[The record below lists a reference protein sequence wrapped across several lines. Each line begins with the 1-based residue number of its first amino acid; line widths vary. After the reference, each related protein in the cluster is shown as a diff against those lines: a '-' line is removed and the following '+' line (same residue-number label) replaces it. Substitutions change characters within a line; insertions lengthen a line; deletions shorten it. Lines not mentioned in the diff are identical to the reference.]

1 MFKFNRLLLAVFTLL
16 LVLTACS
23 QPPEELELAPSS
35 DSAIKILDAR
45 ARSET
50 EVALVFDQNMTTS
63 AEDISNY
70 SLTPALAIESA
81 AVNVRDPRIVVLKT
95 AAQSDSEYTI
105 TVKNVKTVDG
115 VPVGPT
121 GTSATFLGAGVDD
134 GDYTPIIPET
144 TNVVTPD
151 LHKDILR
158 GSTTALLVSKNS
170 PLLDG
175 VEVGDII
182 VSGPVEGNESL
193 KYGFLSKVSG
203 FTEVAGG
210 TFVKLEDGSLEEAV
224 QQGEV
229 SEEFTL
235 TSDDIDSSTFTDGVS
250 FSESIGT
257 QGGIKLLNYDI
268 DKKVICDGD
277 GDKKTTD
284 DQLVLDGGLKA
295 NLDPFLKLKIKWFS
309 LRKFEAGVK
318 LDESFKLEVS
328 GGCSKE
334 IKEKVK
340 LASHNFKPITFFIG
354 PVPVVITPYVAV
366 YYGLDGKVSIE
377 ANYKVEQSF
386 DAKYGKRWERKK
398 GWSDIKEEDWKFEDS
413 KPSFEGNAEI
423 RAYMTAEA
431 GVKFYGGNSR
441 VYVYAEPF
449 AEAKASF
456 KIPSPTFEFCY
467 NYGLDVGAGANLV
480 ILKKTLAE
488 EKVKLFSVGPGEKCK
503 FLKTTEALL
512 TYTVNGKGSI
522 SVAGQPI
529 CGANKT
535 CQITVA
541 KGSKVTLSRGSGD
554 FGSWSGNACDGSTAS
569 TCQVTV
575 DSNVNISAN
584 YKAKITAR
592 IQVIEG
598 DVEIYLKRAGT
609 TSDTLIK
616 RYNTDGQTNTLDL
629 TNYLSGGDDVI
640 RIRSVVQKY
649 GAWPFKASR
658 RSAGFTILA
667 DGEPRGEVKDR
678 CTTCSSKDLGSFRI
692 NKTTGRIQKL

>member
-50 EVALVFDQNMTTS
+50 EVALVFDQNMATS

-224 QQGEV
+224 QQGEL

-235 TSDDIDSSTFTDGVS
+235 TADDIVSSTFKDGVS
-250 FSESIGT
+250 LREGIST
-257 QGGIKLLNYDI
+257 QSSAKILDYDI
-268 DKKVICDGD
+268 DKAVLCDSD
-277 GDKKTTD
+277 GNRATTD
-284 DQLVLDGGLKA
+284 DQLILDGGLEA
-295 NLDPFLKLKIKWFS
+295 GLDPFLKLRIKWNG
-309 LRKFEAGVK
+309 LRKFEAGIK
-318 LDESFKLEVS
+318 IEESFRLEVS
-328 GGCSKE
+328 GGCNKE
-334 IKEKVK
+334 IEKKVE
-340 LASHNFKPITFFIG
+340 LASHEFKPFVFWIG
-354 PVPVVITPYVAV
+354 PFPVYVTPYVAV
-366 YYGLDGKVSIE
+366 YYGLDGKVSVK
-377 ANYKVEQSF
+377 ASYKVEQSF

-398 GWSDIKEEDWKFEDS
+398 GWSNINEEDWSFKDS
-413 KPSFEGNAEI
+413 TPTFEGDANLK
-423 RAYMTAEA
+423 AYMTAEA
-431 GVKFYGGNSR
+431 GIRFYGGKSS

-449 AEAKASF
+449 AKAKATF
-456 KIPSPTFEFCY
+456 KYPSATFQFCY
-467 NYGLDVGAGANLV
+467 DYGLDVGAGAKLR

-488 EKVKLFSVGPGEKCK
+488 EKLKLFSVGPGEECK
-503 FLKTTEALL
+503 SLKTTEALL
-512 TYTVNGKGSI
+512 TYKVKDVGSI
-522 SVAGQPI
+522 TIPGQPT
-529 CGANKT
+529 CGTNKT

-541 KGSKVTLSRGSGD
+541 KGSEITLTRGPGD
-554 FGSWSGNACDGSTAS
+554 FGRWSGDACNGSREQTCTVTMDGNKTVTANYGLDPTQSRELKVEVVGNSKGKITGAGINCGNGATRCVSTAKEGSTVTLYAS
-569 TCQVTV
+569 GADVAMWIGRCDRNPTRNSCQFTM
-575 DSNVNISAN
+575 
-584 YKAKITAR
+584 
-592 IQVIEG
+592 
-598 DVEIYLKRAGT
+598 
-609 TSDTLIK
+609 
-616 RYNTDGQTNTLDL
+616 
-629 TNYLSGGDDVI
+629 
-640 RIRSVVQKY
+640 
-649 GAWPFKASR
+649 R
-658 RSAGFTILA
+658 RGHFMRVAF
-667 DGEPRGEVKDR
+667 D
-678 CTTCSSKDLGSFRI
+678 F
-692 NKTTGRIQKL
+692 